1 MAVDSAVPLSGADLA
16 GTEKIEKIV
25 DSVVDVG
32 SPWNPKLGL
41 KLPAKRA
48 VDSVEAVGS
57 P

>member
-1 MAVDSAVPLSGADLA
+1 MDSAVPLSGADLA